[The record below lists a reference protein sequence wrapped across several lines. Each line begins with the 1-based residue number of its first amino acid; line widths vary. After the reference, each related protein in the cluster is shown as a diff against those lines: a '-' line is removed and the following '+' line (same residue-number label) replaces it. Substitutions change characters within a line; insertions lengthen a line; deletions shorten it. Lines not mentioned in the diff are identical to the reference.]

1 MEAFTFERAPGRHE
15 GSRTESRTR
24 VKYYVPVFALLLPLG
39 QSSTIGTTQ
48 DDAAVYDAVI
58 EHTLRAEFQRYEGP
72 TAGARATVWLAGRTI
87 PICGAAR
94 DATLGCIEQSD
105 VGMTLTYSRAVERMP
120 PGGLPSAAAL
130 AELTADFRSR
140 NGASRELPTLHAEG
154 VRVLTGEELREVQQ
168 RLFNGQRA
176 SYSSFSLPAYS
187 SDGYAVVHVGYVC
200 GNVCGYWWLI
210 LLKKVDSK
218 WQVQGRLLLG
228 IA

>member
-1 MEAFTFERAPGRHE
+1 M
-15 GSRTESRTR
+15 
-24 VKYYVPVFALLLPLG
+24 KCYIPVFTLLLALG
-39 QSSTIGTTQ
+39 QSVTIRTTQ

-58 EHTLRAEFQRYEGP
+58 EHTLRDSFQRHD
-72 TAGARATVWLAGRTI
+72 GASANGTRATIWLAGRTI
-87 PICGAAR
+87 PVCDTAR
-94 DATLGCIEQSD
+94 DAALGCIEQSD
-105 VGMTLTYSRAVERMP
+105 VAMTLTYSRTVEPIP
-120 PGGLPSAAAL
+120 PGGLPNAAAL

-140 NGASRELPTLHAEG
+140 NGASRELPTPHAEG
-154 VRVLTGEELREVQQ
+154 VRVLTAEELREVQQ

-176 SYSSFSLPAYS
+176 SYASFSLPAYS
-187 SDGYAVVHVGYVC
+187 SDGYAVVRVGYVC